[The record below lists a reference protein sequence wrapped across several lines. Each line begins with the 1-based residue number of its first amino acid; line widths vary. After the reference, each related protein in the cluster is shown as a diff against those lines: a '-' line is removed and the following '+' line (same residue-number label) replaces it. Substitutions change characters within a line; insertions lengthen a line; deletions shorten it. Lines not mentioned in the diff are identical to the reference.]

1 MGEALMMR
9 SLVIVVLASGLF
21 LGAAG
26 GALAGWHWWQA
37 SGGNRD
43 EVLAE
48 DGIGHPVY
56 ELDPTDDRAL
66 AAYATDI
73 FIGRVLDQTGAV
85 GAPTSAPGQELPQSQ
100 FAVEVLHL
108 LKGPAAGVVT
118 VNQVGGLDQQAH
130 QVMLL
135 EGDALLR
142 PGSSELFL
150 AVSVPERGWYQIVA
164 AGHGHVLV
172 DDPAQQKTLIDRFA
186 QASAEPID
194 FIRFN
199 GAVYL
204 STDYFAEAIP
214 PAQNRPLALGDL
226 GPVVGQVVTN
236 WIDENDEIN
245 YPNEP
250 CSWDTPD
257 GTAPRLAPGDDI
269 YAVRGYATTFRL
281 AARQA
286 GELVSY
292 QVWCNDEAEVGADL
306 FDIYDRVD
314 RISVT
319 ADVSESSGFAVIE
332 DRQTVA
338 RLVAMLL
345 EGRVIPEELS
355 TMAPVTHQLIFHL
368 DDGSTFRASA
378 APGELLWGLGAVRVP
393 AEFAE
398 TLDRAWTSD
407 PGEEAS
413 D

>member
-1 MGEALMMR
+1 MTRPLII
-9 SLVIVVLASGLF
+9 VIITAGIF
-21 LGAAG
+21 LGLEAIGGVMAGRHWHLQPAAG
-26 GALAGWHWWQA
+26 G
-37 SGGNRD
+37 NPR
-43 EVLAE
+43 EVVPDA
-48 DGIGHPVY
+48 GIGHPIY

-73 FIGRVLDQTGAV
+73 FIGRVRHQTGAA

-108 LKGPAAGVVT
+108 VKGQAAGMVT
-118 VNQVGGLDQQAH
+118 INQVGGFDQQTH
-130 QVMLL
+130 QIMLL

-142 PGSSELFL
+142 PGASELFL

-164 AGHGHVLV
+164 AGHGHLSA
-172 DDPAQQKTLIDRFA
+172 DDPAQRKMLIDRFT
-186 QASAEPID
+186 QAIDEPID

-204 STDYFAEAIP
+204 STAYFAEDIP
-214 PAQNRPLALGDL
+214 PAPAPALGPEDL
-226 GPVVGQVVTN
+226 GPAVDQVVTN
-236 WIDENDEIN
+236 WVDENDEIL

-250 CSWDTPD
+250 CYWDTSD

-281 AARQA
+281 AARHQ

-292 QVWCNDEAEVGADL
+292 QIWCNDEAQVGADL
-306 FDIYDRVD
+306 FDIYDRVN

-319 ADVSESSGFAVIE
+319 ADLSESSGFAVIE
-332 DRQTVA
+332 DRATVA
-338 RLVAMLL
+338 RLVDMLL
-345 EGRVIPEELS
+345 AGRVIPEELS
-355 TMAPVTHQLIFHL
+355 SMAPVTHQLIFHL

-378 APGELLWGLGAVRVP
+378 APGELLWGLGAVTVP
-393 AEFAE
+393 AAFTE
-398 TLDRAWTSD
+398 TLDRAWASD
-407 PGEEAS
+407 PGEEAA